1 MCSGLLTNDTVIGDP
16 LFTVPIGQNDS
27 SLCYEVHGRTNVSI
41 NLVSD
46 TCVNINA
53 YYSPMI
59 IPDNGNIISHIGVRA
74 VNDIGQCDEISV
86 ELDQCRASINGEEL
100 TAMYQMNGVTVR
112 LMRNRIRISV
122 PNCENICLVLWVLC
136 QEIRGQP
143 MIKFQIKRGLNLRPS
158 SHGLLGK

>member
-1 MCSGLLTNDTVIGDP
+1 MIGDP
-16 LFTVPIGQNDS
+16 LFTVPIRQDGT
-27 SLCYEVHGRTNVSI
+27 SLCYEVHGRADTSI

-59 IPDNGNIISHIGVRA
+59 IPDNGNIISQIGVRA
-74 VNDIGQCDEISV
+74 VNNISQCDNIRV
-86 ELDQCRASINGEEL
+86 ELDQCRASINGAEL
-100 TAMYQMNGVTVR
+100 ATLFRKNGVTVQP
-112 LMRNRIRISV
+112 MRNRVRISV

-158 SHGLLGK
+158 SHGLLGKKSVL